1 MPLSRPF
8 GSCKS
13 DGNARHRFR
22 AKIVFDRLDAC
33 QALRGA
39 FGQRGLFGVLDPAPE
54 PDIPIAHGHVDQNPL
69 KFVLIQQQFRQFGAQ
84 LPILRSAGFVM
95 LDDSAGQPV
104 QQVGAADNADEFAV
118 PEYRYTLDMA
128 TL

>member
-1 MPLSRPF
+1 MPAKLFAALSA
-8 GSCKS
+8 SAAS
-13 DGNARHRFR
+13 
-22 AKIVFDRLDAC
+22 L
-33 QALRGA
+33 A
-39 FGQRGLFGVLDPAPE
+39 FSTQPPE
-54 PDIPIAHGHVDQNPL
+54 PDIAIAHGHVDQNPI